1 MAISRAKRSRSGKRG
16 LVIRLVF
23 VLLLAG
29 VATAQA
35 QPVFDTSTVGGP
47 RSARPGELFLP
58 AGRGPFPAMIV
69 LHGCD
74 GVGPHYRTWARRLQA
89 WGYAALMVDSFG
101 PRGIREV
108 CGEGRR
114 VDPSARAADAFR
126 AAAWLR
132 TRSDIAADEIGVIGF
147 SHGGWSVLKAVL
159 ADAVSASGGPA
170 FAAAVA
176 YYPGCEAPGAPLA
189 TDTLILIGD
198 ADDWTPPGRC
208 QRWVDRVDSNGR
220 SLALHVFPG
229 ALHGFDT
236 TVAKHIYAGHQ
247 VGGDPQAA
255 PASEAE
261 VRRFL
266 AAHLGARG
274 GGAK

>member
-1 MAISRAKRSRSGKRG
+1 M
-16 LVIRLVF
+16 IRTVLI
-23 VLLLAG
+23 LLLAG
-29 VATAQA
+29 IAAARA
-35 QPVFDTSTVGGP
+35 QPTFDASTVAGP
-47 RSARPGELFLP
+47 RSGRAGELFLP
-58 AGRGPFPAMIV
+58 VGPGPFPAVIV

-89 WGYAALMVDSFG
+89 WGYAALVVDSFG
-101 PRGIREV
+101 TRGVREV
-108 CGEGRR
+108 CGNGRR

-132 TRSDIAADEIGVIGF
+132 RQPDVKAGKIGIIGF

-159 ADAVSASGGPA
+159 ADAVAASDSPA

-176 YYPGCEAPGAPLA
+176 YYPGCEAPSASLA
-189 TDTLILIGD
+189 TDTLILIGN

-208 QRWVDRVDSNGR
+208 ERWVERINRNGHA
-220 SLALHVFPG
+220 LALRIFPG

-236 TVAKHIYAGHQ
+236 TAPVHAYAGHQ

-255 PASEAE
+255 PVAEAE
-261 VRRFL
+261 VQRFL
-266 AAHLGARG
+266 AARLGAG
-274 GGAK
+274 VSIQP

>member
-1 MAISRAKRSRSGKRG
+1 MIRMA
-16 LVIRLVF
+16 F
-23 VLLLAG
+23 TLLLAG
-29 VATAQA
+29 ITTARA
-35 QPVFDTSTVGGP
+35 QPAFDTSTVGGP
-47 RSARPGELFLP
+47 RSGRAGELFLP
-58 AGRGPFPAMIV
+58 AGAGPFPAMVV

-89 WGYAALMVDSFG
+89 WGYAALVVDSFG
-101 PRGIREV
+101 PRSVREV

-114 VDPSARAADAFR
+114 LDPSARAADAFR

-132 TRSDIAADEIGVIGF
+132 TRPDITASEIGVIGF

-159 ADAVSASGGPA
+159 ADAVAVSGGPA
-170 FAAAVA
+170 FAAAIA

-198 ADDWTPPGRC
+198 ADDWTPVGRC
-208 QRWVDRVDSNGR
+208 QRWVEHVNRNGR
-220 SLALHVFPG
+220 SLVLHVFPG

-236 TVAKHIYAGHQ
+236 TVPVHAYAGHQ

-255 PASEAE
+255 PASQAE
-261 VRRFL
+261 VRSFL
-266 AAHLGARG
+266 AARLGLG
-274 GGAK
+274 GGRRP